1 MANTHTTTDSPSPL
15 AFQLTP
21 ANRRVFIGLMLGMLV
36 ASISQT
42 IVGPALPRIVAEL
55 GGMRHYSWLAT
66 AAMLVSAITVPI
78 AGKLSDLYG
87 RRPFYIAGLVVFMLG
102 SVISGLAPNFW
113 TLVVGRA
120 VQGLG
125 MGTLMP
131 LSQTIIGD
139 IVPARFRGKYQ
150 GIMGAVFGVTSIAG
164 PLAGGAITDTWGW
177 RWLFFVSLPVGL
189 VALFVIVRFLHLPHT
204 KREVS
209 IDYAGMVTLAV
220 ALVSIL
226 LATSF
231 GGSTWPWASPQILG
245 LYALG
250 TAATVAFLI
259 IETKAKEPVLPLRL
273 FRSSIFTFSN
283 IASFGVAMMMFG
295 AIIYIPVFAQGV
307 MGVNASQSGL
317 ILMPLMLGMIVMGM
331 AAGFLVTKTGR
342 YKEIILAGAALM
354 TAGYFWLTRLGYG
367 SHPLELTGAMTVF
380 GIGLGLAMQ
389 QYTLVV
395 QNNARRQDLGV
406 ATSSIQFFRNV
417 GSTLGIAIFGTVMSA
432 RLPGAIATHLP
443 EGAGDQASQIDAGS
457 VLDPAALAVLPP
469 QIAEAVRM
477 GLAESLHATFL
488 IGLPLGLLVLV
499 TSFFIKAIP
508 LRETI
513 QTTEE
518 AGREM
523 LDAMAQSSHHA
534 HERIPLLNE
543 SSRTRERI
551 TGLQFS
557 ILAERARHGVYP
569 LLLQAVTDLGGGDPE
584 RGIALL
590 ERTAMMLSTEDDQL
604 MAEAEE
610 YAAEVASFATREGGV
625 LSTDL
630 RRKLAVLSAQ
640 RDRETVLREVELPV
654 GKRYTAVN
662 IMDLQVAGNDL
673 NAALLVDLSQTG
685 LPDAWSSGTRPP
697 AGGADPMR

>member
-1 MANTHTTTDSPSPL
+1 MANPTSAQPGEAKPT
-15 AFQLTP
+15 FQLDP
-21 ANRRVFIGLMLGMLV
+21 AGRRVFIGLMLGMLV

-42 IVGPALPRIVAEL
+42 IVGPAMPRIVAEL
-55 GGMRHYSWLAT
+55 GGMDHYSWLAT

-87 RRPFYIAGLVVFMLG
+87 RRPFYLAGLVVFMLG

-113 TLVVGRA
+113 TLVAGRA

-164 PLAGGAITDTWGW
+164 PLAGGFITDTWGW
-177 RWLFFVSLPVGL
+177 RWLFFVSLPVGI

-204 KREVS
+204 KREVR
-209 IDYAGMVTLAV
+209 IDYLGMVTLTV

-231 GGSTWPWASPQILG
+231 GGTTWPWASPQIIG
-245 LYALG
+245 LYVIG
-250 TAATVAFLI
+250 TIFTVAFI
-259 IETKAKEPVLPLRL
+259 IAETRAAEPVLPLRL
-273 FRSSIFTFSN
+273 FRSSIFTLSN
-283 IASFGVAMMMFG
+283 IASFGVAMLMFG
-295 AIIYIPVFAQGV
+295 SIIYIPVYAQGV

-331 AAGFLVTKTGR
+331 VAGFLVTKTGR
-342 YKEIILAGAALM
+342 YKEIILAGAVLM
-354 TAGYFWLTRLGYG
+354 IAGYGLLLRLGHG
-367 SHPLELTGAMTVF
+367 SHPMELTAAMTVF

-395 QNNARRQDLGV
+395 QNSARRQDLGV

-417 GSTLGIAIFGTVMSA
+417 GSTVGIAIFGTVMTST
-432 RLPGAIATHLP
+432 LPGAIAGHLP
-443 EGAGDQASQIDAGS
+443 PGAAGQVGEVDAGS
-457 VLDPAALAVLPP
+457 VLDPSVLSTLPAP
-469 QIAEAVRM
+469 VAEAIRM
-477 GLAESLHATFL
+477 GLAEALHTTFW
-488 IGLPLGLLVLV
+488 IGLPLGVLVLA

-513 QTTEE
+513 QSTEE

-534 HERIPLLNE
+534 HELVPLLNE
-543 SSRTRERI
+543 NSRTRERI

-557 ILAERARHGVYP
+557 ILAERARQGHYP
-569 LLLQAVTDLGGGDPE
+569 LLIQAVTDLGQGDLE

-590 ERTAMMLSTEDDQL
+590 ERTATMLSTEDDQQL
-604 MAEAEE
+604 IESEE
-610 YAAEVASFATREGGV
+610 YAAEVASFGAKEGGV
-625 LSTDL
+625 LSPAL
-630 RRKLAVLSAQ
+630 RQQLAVLSAQ
-640 RDRETVLREVELPV
+640 RDREAVLQKTELPV
-654 GKRYTAVN
+654 SKRYEAVN
-662 IMDLQVAGNDL
+662 VRDLQSVGNDL
-673 NAALLVDLSQTG
+673 NAALLVDLSLTG
-685 LPDAWSSGTRPP
+685 LPDTWSNRT
-697 AGGADPMR
+697 

>member
-1 MANTHTTTDSPSPL
+1 
-15 AFQLTP
+15 
-21 ANRRVFIGLMLGMLV
+21 GMLV

-42 IVGPALPRIVAEL
+42 IVGPAMPRIVAEL
-55 GGMRHYSWLAT
+55 GGMEHYSWLAT

-87 RRPFYIAGLVVFMLG
+87 RRPFYIAGLVIFMLG
-102 SVISGLAPNFW
+102 SLISGFAPNFW
-113 TLVVGRA
+113 TLVAARA
-120 VQGLG
+120 IQGLG

-164 PLAGGAITDTWGW
+164 PLAGGAITDAWGW
-177 RWLFFVSLPVGL
+177 RWLFFVSLPVGV
-189 VALFVIVRFLHLPHT
+189 VALIVISRFLHLPHT
-204 KREVS
+204 KRTVR
-209 IDYAGMVTLAV
+209 IDYAGMVTLSV

-231 GGSTWPWASPQILG
+231 GGTTWAWASPQIIG
-245 LYALG
+245 LYAIG
-250 TAATVAFLI
+250 AVFTIAFII
-259 IETKAKEPVLPLRL
+259 IETRAEEPVLPLRL
-273 FRSSIFTFSN
+273 FRSSIFTLSN
-283 IASFGVAMMMFG
+283 LASFGVAMMMFG
-295 AIIYIPVFAQGV
+295 AIIYIPVYAQGV
-307 MGVNASQSGL
+307 MGVNAAQSGL

-331 AAGFLVTKTGR
+331 VAGFIVTKTGR
-342 YKEIILAGAALM
+342 YKEVILGGAVLM
-354 TAGYFWLTRLGYG
+354 IVGYILLFRLGYG

-417 GSTLGIAIFGTVMSA
+417 GSTVGIAIYGTVMTTSM
-432 RLPGAIATHLP
+432 PGAIARHLP
-443 EGAGDQASQIDAGS
+443 PGAAQQAGHLDAGS
-457 VLDPAALAVLPP
+457 VLDPSALAGLPGP
-469 QIAEAVRM
+469 VADAIRM
-477 GLAESLHATFL
+477 GLAESLHNTFL
-488 IGLPLGLLVLV
+488 IGLPLGVLVLV

-513 QTTEE
+513 QSADE

-534 HERIPLLNE
+534 NELVPLLNE
-543 SSRTRERI
+543 TSRTRERI

-557 ILAERARHGVYP
+557 ILAERARQGRYP
-569 LLLQAVTDLGGGDPE
+569 LLLQAVTELGQGDPE

-590 ERTAMMLSTEDDQL
+590 ERTATMLSTEDDHQ
-604 MAEAEE
+604 MAESEE
-610 YAAEVASFATREGGV
+610 YAAEVATFGAREGGV
-625 LSTDL
+625 LSADL
-630 RRKLAVLSAQ
+630 RRQLAVLAAK
-640 RDRETVLREVELPV
+640 RDKETVLGELEPPTS
-654 GKRYTAVN
+654 KRYEAVN
-662 IMDLQVAGNDL
+662 VRDLQSVGNDL
-673 NAALLVDLSQTG
+673 NAALLVDLSITG
-685 LPDAWSSGTRPP
+685 LPDAWTSDQP
-697 AGGADPMR
+697 ATDTQRGD